1 MSQHGA
7 PRGGAGWALV
17 ITSVAGFMAA
27 LDNLVVT
34 TALPSIREDLGGALH
49 DLEWTVSAY
58 TLTFAV
64 LLMFGAALGDR
75 FGRRR
80 LFLAGLTVFTG
91 ASAAAALA
99 PGIDALIA
107 ARAVQGVGAAVMMP
121 LTLTLLTAAVP
132 TERRGMA
139 YGIWGAVNGLA
150 VASGPLVGGSL
161 TEHISWQWIFWLNVP
176 LGLALLPLARLRLAE
191 SHGTGAP
198 LDIRGTLLASGG
210 LFGIVYGLVRGP
222 ADGWTDAVVLTAL
235 FAGAALLAGFVVH
248 GTRAAH
254 PMLPMRL
261 FRSRAFAGI
270 NAASLLMFLGMF
282 GSIFLLSQYMQGV
295 LGYSP
300 TEAGLRMLPWTGMPM
315 LVAPLAGLLSDR
327 IGGRPVVA
335 AGLFLQAAG
344 LAHLASVVTADATY
358 AAQLPGLILGGV
370 GMALFFAPASAL
382 VMSSVRPREQGIA
395 SGANNALREVGGALG
410 IAVMGSIFAARGG
423 YESAQTFVDGL
434 RPAVAVGA
442 GVVGLAGIAALVVPS
457 GRRSG
462 AEATPGTAAE
472 RTAADTPAGDTPT
485 GRTVAD
491 SPGHGTP
498 TRRTGT
504 DTPAGD
510 TPTRR
515 TAADTP
521 GRDTPR
527 SGTQAAPDTPVPGG
541 VPGPVDPAPAAALT
555 PEPGPAT
562 R

>member
-1 MSQHGA
+1 MSQETA
-7 PRGGAGWALV
+7 RRGGAGWALV

-34 TALPSIREDLGGALH
+34 TALPSIRKDLGGALD

-91 ASAAAALA
+91 ASAAAAMA
-99 PGIDALIA
+99 PGIDSLIA

-132 TERRGMA
+132 EARRGMA

-150 VASGPLVGGSL
+150 VASGPLIGGSL
-161 TEHISWQWIFWLNVP
+161 TEHVSWHWIFWLNVP

-198 LDIRGTLLASGG
+198 LDVPGTLLASGG

-222 ADGWTDAVVLTAL
+222 ADGWTSPLVLTGL
-235 FAGAALLAGFVVH
+235 FAGGALLVGFVLH
-248 GTRAAH
+248 GSRAKN

-261 FRSRAFAGI
+261 FRSRAFSGI

-315 LVAPLAGLLSDR
+315 IVAPIAGILSDR

-344 LAHLASVVTADATY
+344 LGYLASVVTADASY
-358 AAQLPGLILGGV
+358 GAQLPGLIVSGI
-370 GMALFFAPASAL
+370 GMALYFAPAANL
-382 VMSSVRPREQGIA
+382 VMSAVRPQEQGIA

-410 IAVMGSIFAARGG
+410 VAVMSSIFSAQGG
-423 YESAQTFVDGL
+423 YESAQSFVDGL
-434 RPAVAVGA
+434 RPALVTGAAVVA
-442 GVVGLAGIAALVVPS
+442 LAGIAALAIP
-457 GRRSG
+457 GRRRAARLV
-462 AEATPGTAAE
+462 AEGE
-472 RTAADTPAGDTPT
+472 R
-485 GRTVAD
+485 
-491 SPGHGTP
+491 
-498 TRRTGT
+498 
-504 DTPAGD
+504 
-510 TPTRR
+510 
-515 TAADTP
+515 
-521 GRDTPR
+521 
-527 SGTQAAPDTPVPGG
+527 
-541 VPGPVDPAPAAALT
+541 APALET
-555 PEPGPAT
+555 VGG
-562 R
+562 

>member
-1 MSQHGA
+1 MSQQTA
-7 PRGGAGWALV
+7 RRGGAAWALV

-34 TALPSIREDLGGALH
+34 TALPSIREDLGGGLH

-80 LFLAGLTVFTG
+80 MFIAGLAVFTG
-91 ASAAAALA
+91 ASAAAAMA
-99 PGIDALIA
+99 PGIDSLIA

-132 TERRGMA
+132 VAKRGMA

-150 VASGPLVGGSL
+150 VASGPLVGGTL

-198 LDIRGTLLASGG
+198 LDVPGTLLASGG

-222 ADGWTDAVVLTAL
+222 ADGWTGSLVLTGL
-235 FAGAALLAGFVVH
+235 FTGSALLAGFILYS
-248 GTRAAH
+248 TRAKN

-315 LVAPLAGLLSDR
+315 LVAPIAGILADR

-335 AGLFLQAAG
+335 TGLFLQALG
-344 LAHLASVVTADATY
+344 LGYMAVVATADASY
-358 AAQLPGLILGGV
+358 GSQLPALIVSGI
-370 GMALFFAPASAL
+370 GMALYFAPASHL
-382 VMSSVRPREQGIA
+382 VMSSVRPSEQGIA

-410 IAVMGSIFAARGG
+410 IAVMASIFAAQGG
-423 YESAQTFVDGL
+423 YETGQTFVDGM
-434 RPAVAVGA
+434 RPALVTGSAVVA
-442 GVVGLAGIAALVVPS
+442 LAGIAALLI
-457 GRRSG
+457 
-462 AEATPGTAAE
+462 
-472 RTAADTPAGDTPT
+472 
-485 GRTVAD
+485 
-491 SPGHGTP
+491 P
-498 TRRTGT
+498 TRRRTERQT
-504 DTPAGD
+504 QPAE
-510 TPTRR
+510 PAPVLE
-515 TAADTP
+515 TAAH
-521 GRDTPR
+521 
-527 SGTQAAPDTPVPGG
+527 
-541 VPGPVDPAPAAALT
+541 
-555 PEPGPAT
+555 
-562 R
+562 

>member
-1 MSQHGA
+1 MSQQNA
-7 PRGGAGWALV
+7 RRGGAGWALV

-80 LFLAGLTVFTG
+80 LFVIGLAVFTG
-91 ASAAAALA
+91 ASAAAAMA
-99 PGIDALIA
+99 PGIDSLIA
-107 ARAVQGVGAAVMMP
+107 ARAVQGVGAAIMMP

-132 TERRGMA
+132 AERRGMA

-198 LDIRGTLLASGG
+198 LDLPGTLLASGG

-222 ADGWTDAVVLTAL
+222 VDGWTGAVVLTAL
-235 FAGAALLAGFVVH
+235 IAGAVLLAGFVLYS
-248 GTRAAH
+248 TRAEN

-315 LVAPLAGLLSDR
+315 LVAPIAGVLSDR

-335 AGLFLQAAG
+335 TGLFLQAAG
-344 LAHLASVVTADATY
+344 LGYLASVITADATY
-358 AAQLPGLILGGV
+358 AAQLPGLIISGI

-382 VMSSVRPREQGIA
+382 VMSSVLPKEQGIA

-410 IAVMGSIFAARGG
+410 IAVMASIFAAQGG
-423 YESAQTFVDGL
+423 YESGQSFVDGL

-442 GVVGLAGIAALVVPS
+442 GVVALGGVAALLIPA
-457 GRRSG
+457 RRRHDQ
-462 AEATPGTAAE
+462 AP
-472 RTAADTPAGDTPT
+472 ADGPA
-485 GRTVAD
+485 
-491 SPGHGTP
+491 SE
-498 TRRTGT
+498 
-504 DTPAGD
+504 
-510 TPTRR
+510 
-515 TAADTP
+515 
-521 GRDTPR
+521 
-527 SGTQAAPDTPVPGG
+527 
-541 VPGPVDPAPAAALT
+541 PAPSAETSLAATGELA
-555 PEPGPAT
+555 A

>member
-1 MSQHGA
+1 MSSQTA
-7 PRGGAGWALV
+7 QRGGAAWALV

-34 TALPSIREDLGGALH
+34 TALPSIRKDLGGALD

-80 LFLAGLTVFTG
+80 LFLAGITVFTG

-99 PGIDALIA
+99 PGIDSLIA

-132 TERRGMA
+132 VAKRGMA

-150 VASGPLVGGSL
+150 VASGPLIGGSL

-191 SHGTGAP
+191 SYGTGAP
-198 LDIRGTLLASGG
+198 LDVPGTLLASGG

-222 ADGWTDAVVLTAL
+222 ADGWTASLVLTGL
-235 FAGAALLAGFVVH
+235 FAGGALLAGFVVYS
-248 GTRAAH
+248 TRAKN

-261 FRSRAFAGI
+261 FRSRAFSGI
-270 NAASLLMFLGMF
+270 NAASMLMFLGMF

-315 LVAPLAGLLSDR
+315 LVAPVAGILSDR

-335 AGLFLQAAG
+335 TGLFLQAAG
-344 LAHLASVVTADATY
+344 LAYMASVVTVDVSY
-358 AAQLPGLILGGV
+358 AAQLPGLIISGV
-370 GMALFFAPASAL
+370 GMALFFAPAANL
-382 VMSSVRPREQGIA
+382 VMSSVRASEQGIA

-410 IAVMGSIFAARGG
+410 IAVMASIFSAQGG
-423 YESAQTFVDGL
+423 YETGRTFVDGL
-434 RPAVAVGA
+434 RPALVTGAAVVA
-442 GVVGLAGIAALVVPS
+442 LAGL
-457 GRRSG
+457 
-462 AEATPGTAAE
+462 
-472 RTAADTPAGDTPT
+472 
-485 GRTVAD
+485 
-491 SPGHGTP
+491 
-498 TRRTGT
+498 
-504 DTPAGD
+504 
-510 TPTRR
+510 
-515 TAADTP
+515 
-521 GRDTPR
+521 
-527 SGTQAAPDTPVPGG
+527 
-541 VPGPVDPAPAAALT
+541 AALT
-555 PEPGPAT
+555 IPARKRGGAAVSTVEQLPERSLETAA

>member
-1 MSQHGA
+1 MSQQTA
-7 PRGGAGWALV
+7 RRGGAAWALV

-34 TALPSIREDLGGALH
+34 TALPSIREDLGGGLH

-80 LFLAGLTVFTG
+80 MFIAGLTVFTG
-91 ASAAAALA
+91 ASAAAAMA
-99 PGIDALIA
+99 PGIDSLIA

-132 TERRGMA
+132 VAKRGMA

-150 VASGPLVGGSL
+150 VASGPLVGGTL

-198 LDIRGTLLASGG
+198 LDVPGTLLASGG

-222 ADGWTDAVVLTAL
+222 ADGWTGSLVLTGL
-235 FAGAALLAGFVVH
+235 FTGSALLAGFILYS
-248 GTRAAH
+248 TRAKN

-300 TEAGLRMLPWTGMPM
+300 TEAGLRMLPWTGMPL
-315 LVAPLAGLLSDR
+315 LVAPIAGILADR

-335 AGLFLQAAG
+335 TGLFLQALG
-344 LAHLASVVTADATY
+344 LGYMAVVATADASY
-358 AAQLPGLILGGV
+358 GSQLPALIVSGI
-370 GMALFFAPASAL
+370 GMALYFAPASHL
-382 VMSSVRPREQGIA
+382 VMSSVRPSEQGIA

-410 IAVMGSIFAARGG
+410 IAVMASIFAAQGG
-423 YESAQTFVDGL
+423 YETGQTFVDGM
-434 RPAVAVGA
+434 RPALVTGSAVVA
-442 GVVGLAGIAALVVPS
+442 LAGIAALLI
-457 GRRSG
+457 
-462 AEATPGTAAE
+462 
-472 RTAADTPAGDTPT
+472 
-485 GRTVAD
+485 
-491 SPGHGTP
+491 P
-498 TRRTGT
+498 TRRRTERQT
-504 DTPAGD
+504 QPAE
-510 TPTRR
+510 PAPVLE
-515 TAADTP
+515 TAAH
-521 GRDTPR
+521 
-527 SGTQAAPDTPVPGG
+527 
-541 VPGPVDPAPAAALT
+541 
-555 PEPGPAT
+555 
-562 R
+562 